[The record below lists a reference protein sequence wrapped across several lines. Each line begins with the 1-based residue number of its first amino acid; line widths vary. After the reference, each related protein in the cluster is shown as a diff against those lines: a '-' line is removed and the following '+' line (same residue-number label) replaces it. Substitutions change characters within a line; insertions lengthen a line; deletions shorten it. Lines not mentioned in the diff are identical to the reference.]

1 MLNINNKI
9 HVYSDKYYYKNVE
22 YNKETLDILIKNLR
36 KKRNIIL
43 YCETIF
49 IKKYSY
55 PEIKIEKYM
64 DHKIYEDFKNKENFL
79 FHYEVNKEDRSIYLY
94 SLRNNKIKFLYRDAM
109 ELSIEPIQFK
119 IKDSI
124 VKKYSKNKNIF
135 IIYEIEKV
143 YSLLNIENT
152 IIIDS
157 ISSEDF
163 NEIKT
168 YIQKNK
174 NDKSILIADKYI
186 AEDTGIKIDHIVDL
200 GVGVWRRILKIKTL
214 FH

>member
-9 HVYSDKYYYKNVE
+9 HVYSDKYYYRNVE
-22 YNKETLDILIKNLR
+22 YTKETLDILIKNLR
-36 KKRNIIL
+36 KRRKIIL

-79 FHYEVNKEDRSIYLY
+79 FHYEVNKEDKSIYLY
-94 SLRNNKIKFLYRDAM
+94 SLRSNRVKYLYKNAM

-119 IKDSI
+119 IKDRI

-135 IIYEIEKV
+135 IIYKIEKI
-143 YSLLNIENT
+143 YNLLIIENT
-152 IIIDS
+152 LIIDS
-157 ISSEDF
+157 INSEDIS
-163 NEIKT
+163 EIKT
-168 YIQKNK
+168 YINKNK
-174 NDKSILIADKYI
+174 NSRSILIADKYI
-186 AEDTGIKIDHIVDL
+186 VEDKGIKIDHIVDL
-200 GVGVWRRILKIKTL
+200 GVGI
-214 FH
+214 